1 MCENSKKND
10 KFQYLLKIDR
20 NKEEILYNVLSLCDN
35 KSDLIKDALFHYI
48 NKIELGEV
56 INRHYPYNKLNIKL
70 EIKPQEINANTN
82 NNNLTYNK
90 AIDKPQEY
98 NYNEIEYEEYEEEYD
113 EDYLEENDD
122 IEL

>member
-1 MCENSKKND
+1 MSENSKKND

-35 KSDLIKDALFHYI
+35 KADLIKDALFHYI

-82 NNNLTYNK
+82 NNLTYNK

-98 NYNEIEYEEYEEEYD
+98 NYNEIEYEEEYD